1 MSICTTNP
9 HEVEN
14 TTAPA
19 TARFVRAAS
28 SAMEVEGASCGIITF
43 ATDSSARMHAPRAT
57 SETTRAA
64 RNMRSRPSG
73 NRAVLTGTSSV
84 STT

>member
-9 HEVEN
+9 HDAEN
-14 TTAPA
+14 TMAPA

-28 SAMEVEGASCGIITF
+28 SAIDVAGASCGIITF
-43 ATDSSARMHAPRAT
+43 ATDSSARMHAPSAT
-57 SETTRAA
+57 SETTRVA
-64 RNMRSRPSG
+64 RNTRSRPSG
-73 NRAVLTGTSSV
+73 NRAVLTGTSNV